1 MKPISAALPNLTRSN
16 FRGRRKE
23 SGFGLT
29 EVIMV
34 VAILGV
40 IAALA
45 LPALA
50 GVLQSSRSAKSVQQ
64 AQAIAQTFA
73 AAEAAGAV
81 IAVQSREGV
90 VDALT
95 RPEGVQG
102 GGIFSN
108 VTFNVKLSLVDK
120 NEVRSSALLVGHT
133 LPDGKFQLEFKP

>member
-1 MKPISAALPNLTRSN
+1 
-16 FRGRRKE
+16 
-23 SGFGLT
+23 
-29 EVIMV
+29 MV
-34 VAILGV
+34 LAILGV

-45 LPALA
+45 LPTLA
-50 GVLQSSRSAKSVQQ
+50 GVLKSSRSAKSVQQ

-73 AAEAAGAV
+73 AANAVGAV
-81 IAVQSREGV
+81 FAVHSREGV

-102 GGIFSN
+102 AGIFSN

-120 NEVRSSALLVGHT
+120 NEVRSSALLIGHT